1 MSFLKFTKKLNCYA
15 LNVHTALVAL
25 NYLTPPLLPNAKLLM
40 YTLHFYATLYSVT
53 EAYRTEDSLVF
64 SSLQNRR
71 FSCLQL
77 FTEHGLH
84 ELSYLTNES
93 PLKRKRQSSFLQ
105 IFIKNK
111 IKRKTHCSSSVTTR
125 RHYATIPAK

>member
-1 MSFLKFTKKLNCYA
+1 M
-15 LNVHTALVAL
+15 
-25 NYLTPPLLPNAKLLM
+25 LTTLLRNIKISNRWPNSPSA
-40 YTLHFYATLYSVT
+40 VNIT

-84 ELSYLTNES
+84 EISYLTNES
-93 PLKRKRQSSFLQ
+93 PLKRKPQSSFLQ

-111 IKRKTHCSSSVTTR
+111 IKRKTHCSTSVTTR

>member
-25 NYLTPPLLPNAKLLM
+25 NYLTPQLLPNAKLLM
-40 YTLHFYATLYSVT
+40 YTLHFYATLKSVT

-64 SSLQNRR
+64 SSLQNKR

-77 FTEHGLH
+77 FTENGLH
-84 ELSYLTNES
+84 ELSYLTNDCPWKQNGRVLCCKYIHQKPNEREDTLFFNRHNTS
-93 PLKRKRQSSFLQ
+93 PLRDH
-105 IFIKNK
+105 
-111 IKRKTHCSSSVTTR
+111 TG
-125 RHYATIPAK
+125 

>member
-40 YTLHFYATLYSVT
+40 YTLHFYATLNSVT

-93 PLKRKRQSSFLQ
+93 PLKQNGRVPSCKYSS
-105 IFIKNK
+105 
-111 IKRKTHCSSSVTTR
+111 KT
-125 RHYATIPAK
+125 K

>member
-1 MSFLKFTKKLNCYA
+1 M
-15 LNVHTALVAL
+15 
-25 NYLTPPLLPNAKLLM
+25 LTTLLRNIKISNRWPNSPSA
-40 YTLHFYATLYSVT
+40 VNIT

-84 ELSYLTNES
+84 EISYLTNES
-93 PLKRKRQSSFLQ
+93 PLKENAEFVAANIHQKQNKKKDTLFFKRHNTSPL
-105 IFIKNK
+105 
-111 IKRKTHCSSSVTTR
+111 RDHTC
-125 RHYATIPAK
+125 